1 MRIIMISKKRLQWVL
16 IIGGLIGLLFSGII
30 TVEKMHILADP
41 LYAPPCSINPLL
53 SCGSV
58 MQTPQASVFGFPN
71 PLIGIA
77 GFAIM
82 IAFGFALLADTKFKR
97 WYWLGAQAGMTFA
110 LGFIYWLFY
119 QSVYVIGALCLY
131 CMAVWVVTIPMFLS
145 LSLYNLQE
153 GNIPVSEKNA
163 WIKKDLI
170 KYRWI
175 WLTIMYGI
183 IILAILIKYWG
194 YWKTLIF

>member
-1 MRIIMISKKRLQWVL
+1 MSSKKFLQSMLVF
-16 IIGGLIGLLFSGII
+16 GGLIGLLFSGII
-30 TVEKMHILADP
+30 TAEKMNILADP

-71 PLIGIA
+71 SFIGIA

-82 IAFGFALLADTKFKR
+82 ICMGMAIMAQAQFKR
-97 WYWLGAQAGMTFA
+97 WYWLTAQTGMTLA
-110 LGFIYWLFY
+110 ITFIYWLFY

-131 CMAVWVVTIPMFLS
+131 CMAVWTVTIPMFLS
-145 LSLYNLQE
+145 LTLYNLRKE
-153 GNIPVSEKNA
+153 YLRLPEKYK
-163 WIKKDLI
+163 WIGAFLE

-175 WLTIMYGI
+175 VLALMYGVI
-183 IILAILIKYWG
+183 IFAILIKYWS

>member
-1 MRIIMISKKRLQWVL
+1 MSSKKSLQTML
-16 IIGGLIGLLFSGII
+16 ILGGLIGLIFSGII

-41 LYAPPCSINPLL
+41 LYTPPCSINPLL

-71 PLIGIA
+71 SLIGIA

-82 IAFGFALLADTKFKR
+82 ICMGVTLLAQAQFKR
-97 WYWLGAQAGMTFA
+97 WYWLAAQAGMTFA
-110 LGFIYWLFY
+110 ISFIYWLFY

-131 CMAVWVVTIPMFLS
+131 CMAVWTVTIPMFLS
-145 LSLYNLQE
+145 LTLYNLRKE
-153 GNIPVSEKNA
+153 YLRLPEKYK
-163 WIKKDLI
+163 WIGI
-170 KYRWI
+170 FVEKYRW
-175 WLTIMYGI
+175 LVLALMYGI
-183 IILAILIKYWG
+183 IILAIVIKYWA